1 MLWAGFRKLLLLKST
16 TFKCAAINQ
25 TVQRTLVKPLMNTR
39 VYTSHWTVVAWPLI
53 SSLIL
58 SSLILLY
65 FFSHTFILFLS
76 AFFKPLG
83 VLSLIFYIWYEAAQS
98 SFQSFLS
105 NKLLDPPWSQQ
116 WEKKKLVTMVMASK
130 RYMVTINLLY
140 TICS

>member
-1 MLWAGFRKLLLLKST
+1 MAL
-16 TFKCAAINQ
+16 N
-25 TVQRTLVKPLMNTR
+25 
-39 VYTSHWTVVAWPLI
+39 